1 MTRTLIQTLAAAG
14 LIGAAYVPAFAQA
27 PEVTG
32 GTVTST
38 APGKGTVTNVLKI
51 TASVE
56 AVNAANRT
64 VTLKGR
70 RGNIITLPV
79 GPDVKNFDQ
88 IRVGDFVVV
97 RYVEALTL
105 ELKKGGTAV
114 RERVERD
121 TSASAQPGARPAGGL
136 AREVTIVA
144 DVIAVDSKKQVV
156 TLRGPSRVVDLKIRD
171 PNQLK
176 LVKVGDQV
184 EATYTEAM
192 AISVEPAPKPAPA
205 KN

>member
-1 MTRTLIQTLAAAG
+1 MTRPLIHTLTAAA

-38 APGKGTVTNVLKI
+38 APGKGTVTNVVKI

-64 VTLKGR
+64 LTLKGR

-79 GPDVKNFDQ
+79 GPDVKNFAQ
-88 IRVGDFVVV
+88 IKVGDLVVV

-121 TSASAQPGARPAGGL
+121 ANASAQPGARPAAGL

-156 TLRGPSRVVDLKIRD
+156 TLRGPSRVVDLKIRY

-192 AISVEPAPKPAPA
+192 AVSVRAMVCARP
-205 KN
+205 